1 MSDFFAPRQRLVPSL
16 SLIGSGLTGARHRAS
31 AAAASPVRLF
41 AAAAAL
47 AAGVLAV
54 TFPQADASAQVGITA
69 VPFLQIE
76 PDSRGAGMGN
86 TGVALADNASALYW
100 NPAGLAFQRETQI
113 SITHANWLPA
123 FNANLFYDYLVGTTH
138 IEGIGTVGGH
148 ITFLNLGEQT
158 RTDETGL
165 ELGRFNSYE
174 LAAGLSYG
182 LELSPNLALGTGFRF
197 IYSSLA
203 SGSVGGQR
211 VNPGSSIGLDL
222 GLLYRTRPL
231 DVLNREAVF
240 RAGFNL
246 SNVGPGVQYT
256 DNAQKDPL
264 PTVLRAGWSFTLD
277 LDADGINTLT
287 LANDVSKIMARN
299 EQVVANGDTTFQ
311 SMPVLEALVNS
322 WDSFS
327 RFNGTENVEL
337 SLFDQLMLGAGLEYW
352 YNQTFAIRSGIYY
365 EHPENGNRKFITLGA
380 GLRYSIFGVDF
391 SYIYT
396 LEEEHPL
403 ADTIRLSLVLN
414 L

>member
-1 MSDFFAPRQRLVPSL
+1 MKLFSMKRKQNHVFRSTANKRMKSSTHLNTLARL
-16 SLIGSGLTGARHRAS
+16 
-31 AAAASPVRLF
+31 LF
-41 AAAAAL
+41 
-47 AAGVLAV
+47 GVLVLAGLSS
-54 TFPQADASAQVGITA
+54 PLRAQVGITA

-76 PDSRGAGMGN
+76 PDSRGGGMGN
-86 TGVALADNASALYW
+86 TGVALADNASALFW
-100 NPAGLAFQRETQI
+100 NPAGLAFQDKTQI
-113 SITHANWLPA
+113 SITHANWLPS
-123 FNANLFYDYLVGTTH
+123 FNANLFYDYLVGAVH
-138 IEGIGTVGGH
+138 LDGIGTVGGH

-182 LELSPNLALGTGFRF
+182 FQLSERLALGTGFRF

-211 VNPGSSIGLDL
+211 INPGSSVGLDF
-222 GLLYRTRPL
+222 GLLYKTREL
-231 DVLNREAVF
+231 SVLNRNATF

-264 PTVLRAGWSFTLD
+264 PTVFRFGWSYTMD
-277 LDADGINTLT
+277 LDKDGINTLT
-287 LANDVSKIMARN
+287 LSNDFSKIMARN

-311 SMPVLEALVNS
+311 SMNVMKALFSS
-322 WDSFS
+322 WGSFS
-327 RFNGTENVEL
+327 RFNGTETVEL
-337 SLFDQLMLGAGLEYW
+337 SLMDQMMIGVGMEYW
-352 YNQTFAIRSGIYY
+352 YNNLFAIRSGYYY
-365 EHPENGNRKFITLGA
+365 EHPENGNRRFVTLGA

-403 ADTIRLSLVLN
+403 ADTIRLSLLLN